1 MHGPGR
7 EGGRSRDVI
16 YRHRNLVDLDLGVDD
31 AWTRQGGR
39 EDAVSRDVIYG
50 HRNLVDLDLGVDDAW
65 TRQGGRED
73 AVSRD
78 VIYRRRHLGL
88 STLEWMT
95 QGRGGGCGVHTKIT
109 LFIKK

>member
-1 MHGPGR
+1 M
-7 EGGRSRDVI
+7 SRDVI

-65 TRQGGRED
+65 ALDLGVDDAGEGGRM
-73 AVSRD
+73 
-78 VIYRRRHLGL
+78 RRSH
-88 STLEWMT
+88 
-95 QGRGGGCGVHTKIT
+95 QDNIVH
-109 LFIKK
+109 KK